1 MKLKKNNNGFT
12 LIELVVVI
20 AIIGVLAT
28 ILVTSMLH
36 YVNKSKQQACNADAR
51 LIFNNLAAYASELA
65 IKEDTT
71 VLADGLYT
79 YGCTLPGTAVNTT
92 LNDKIDEGTDDT
104 MQDSVIL
111 IKFDNGKFPR
121 VIVARN
127 VSDAYF
133 GAYPNPISGPEGTFA
148 NDAIDIIT
156 GNRNI

>member
-1 MKLKKNNNGFT
+1 MKTFRSKFTAIIFTAVFLIPAVTSCENSKKKFN
-12 LIELVVVI
+12 LPVADVVI
-20 AIIGVLAT
+20 Q
-28 ILVTSMLH
+28 
-36 YVNKSKQQACNADAR
+36 KSDGSSLTVKA
-51 LIFNNLAAYASELA
+51 ELA